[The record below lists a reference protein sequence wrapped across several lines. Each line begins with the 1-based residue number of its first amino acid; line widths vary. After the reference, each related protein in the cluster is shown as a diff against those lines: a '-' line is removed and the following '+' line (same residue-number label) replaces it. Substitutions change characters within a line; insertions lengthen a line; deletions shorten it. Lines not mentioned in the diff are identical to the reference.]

1 MDEQMAHAS
10 LRCHERDFDLY
21 YSQVEGVLH
30 LSDEEALS
38 IAISLDQR
46 FDIASE

>member
-1 MDEQMAHAS
+1 MDEQMAHATIG
-10 LRCHERDFDLY
+10 CHEVNLDLY

-30 LSDEEALS
+30 VPDDEALS

-46 FDIASE
+46 FDIATE